1 MMPIVAELV
10 AEHQRRY
17 GHGDFERERYGVADP
32 HAVAAMVDAL
42 VREQLGVGV
51 AGGLFYTV
59 SIGAV
64 VGVELGDGRGR
75 VVVKL
80 QPEPT
85 SFAHLRAATE
95 VQRALALEGFPA
107 PRPLAGPVALGLGHA
122 TIEEF
127 LDGGGPADAYRP
139 EIRSALAA
147 GLATLIARC
156 APFADRRDLAVGQ
169 FARERDALFP
179 VPHSPLF
186 DFEATAE
193 GAEWID
199 AHARRA
205 RAVLDEPAAER
216 PVVGHDDWRVEHVRF
231 DGDRIVAVY
240 DWASLKAMPE
250 TSFVGSAAHAYRVD
264 WTTPDPRVP
273 DRDDALAFVAD
284 YEVARGRAFT
294 SEQRRRIDAY
304 WLYAVAYNAR
314 CEHSLHG
321 TDVDP
326 VPHGFRDRLADHGAS
341 VLA

>member
-1 MMPIVAELV
+1 MPTVAELI
-10 AEHQRRY
+10 AEQQLRF
-17 GHGDFERERYGVADP
+17 GHDEFERERYGVAEP
-32 HAVAAMVDAL
+32 AAVAELVDTF

-51 AGGLFYTV
+51 AGGIFYAV

-64 VGVELGDGRGR
+64 VGVELSDGRGR

-85 SFAHLRAATE
+85 SLTHLRAATE
-95 VQRALALEGFPA
+95 VQRALALGGFPA
-107 PRPLAGPVALGLGHA
+107 PRPLAGPVALGRGHA
-122 TIEEF
+122 TTEEF
-127 LDGGGPADAYRP
+127 LDGGGPTDAYRP
-139 EIRSALAA
+139 EIRRALAA
-147 GLATLIARC
+147 GLAELIARG

-179 VPHSPLF
+179 VPHSSLF

-205 RAVLDEPAAER
+205 RAVLDEPTAER
-216 PVVGHDDWRVEHVRF
+216 PVVGHDDWRVEHVRL
-231 DGDRIVAVY
+231 DGDRVVAVY

-250 TSFVGSAAHAYRVD
+250 TSFVGSAAHAYGVD
-264 WTTPDPRVP
+264 WATPDPRVP

-284 YEVARGRAFT
+284 YEVARGGAFT
-294 SEQRRRIDAY
+294 SEQRRRVDAY

-314 CEHSLHG
+314 CEHSLHA

-326 VPHGFRDRLADHGAS
+326 VPHGFRDRLADHGDS